1 MIKVLAHEK
10 CLQKD
15 LTQNKLSVS
24 AMMVMLAMMV
34 HDEDDDGED
43 SDGDQ

>member
-15 LTQNKLSVS
+15 LAQNKLSVS
-24 AMMVMLAMMV
+24 VMMVMLAMMI
-34 HDEDDDGED
+34 HEDDDGED